1 MKYTEKDYEMARRI
15 LEELEKM
22 DEKEVEEWVE
32 KQDHAQ
38 LLNTVANA
46 PKKAETESEMDEE
59 AYQQK
64 SRRMT
69 LKWCVGVAIVV
80 IIALVISQFFLQ

>member
-1 MKYTEKDYEMARRI
+1 MQYTEKDYEMARRI
-15 LEELEKM
+15 LDELEKM
-22 DEKEVEEWVE
+22 DDKEVEEWME
-32 KQDHAQ
+32 KEDHVQ

-46 PKKAETESEMDEE
+46 PKKAETENEMEEE

-69 LKWCVGVAIVV
+69 LKWCFGVAIVV
-80 IIALVISQFFLQ
+80 IIALIISQFLA

>member
-1 MKYTEKDYEMARRI
+1 MNERRRNMKYTEKDYEMARRI

-64 SRRMT
+64 S
-69 LKWCVGVAIVV
+69 
-80 IIALVISQFFLQ
+80 